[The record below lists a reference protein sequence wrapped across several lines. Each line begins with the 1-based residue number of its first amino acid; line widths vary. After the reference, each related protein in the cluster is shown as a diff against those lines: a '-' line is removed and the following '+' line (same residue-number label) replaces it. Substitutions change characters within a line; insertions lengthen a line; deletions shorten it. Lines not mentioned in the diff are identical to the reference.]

1 MVFTVQKLRNSLE
14 ALRKTTEGPTHMLSP
29 VYGIAATGPMT
40 IPSLTDTQWQPLE
53 VGVIWGLKH
62 GTSWLMTP
70 LPVVP
75 RFIAGTQFIAGNSL
89 QGLPLVLQL
98 HWDTPGNDPL
108 LLRLEATVFLDGRA
122 IGAFD
127 WRHPVLLLPEE
138 ANDGQSHTLMLQV
151 YTAVPLPFGGLTLRS
166 RRMVNWQLYHL
177 MQTLLEAS
185 LTLNESDPARHAL
198 LARLNTAYNILDL
211 REGWQ
216 GERFNDSAQAAYD
229 YLQTHLA
236 EDVTNPAWGAGNEI
250 NRPHDKSVN
259 YSRNPVR
266 GTGNPIYRGT
276 NRPQIT
282 VSGHAHLDVGWMWPY
297 WRTRQ
302 KIAHTVSN
310 VLELM
315 ERYPDCHYSQSQPQ
329 VLQWLKEDVP
339 ELYAR
344 VKQRVAEGRFEPV
357 GAMWIEADCNLT
369 SGESLIRQIM
379 HGMRFWQQE
388 FAVKPRHIWLP
399 DVFGY
404 SAALP
409 QIMRGCNIPIFMT
422 TKISW
427 NQFNRMPCDT
437 FRWRGIDGSEVLT
450 HFITAPSLDAKTTF
464 YSYNGPLRP
473 SDMTGT
479 WINYRQQD
487 INDHLLYLCG
497 WGDGGGGP
505 TEEQMERMHI
515 MADLPDFPQV
525 HAGRVE
531 DYFTE
536 LYQRVWEN
544 PRLPTWVG
552 ELYLEY
558 HRGTYTSQA
567 RIKQANRRAELFYR
581 EVELLNAW
589 ASLYGMSSRQ
599 EQLNQGW
606 RLVLLNQFHDVLPGS
621 SIREVYDDAEQVY
634 AEAHAIGKQ
643 IYDEALAV
651 VLQHIPAGEQ
661 DLLLLNTLAWERTDP
676 IIVGAELA
684 SALEI
689 LNTLAWER
697 TDPIIVG
704 AETCWINP
712 HSTASALEVPHAQQT
727 TDWEGN
733 TVFLLDG
740 VRVPP
745 CGVQVVSAASN
756 VGTGEAQ
763 IPSTSRAAHADE
775 KTIALYN
782 EYYDLR
788 IDAQGEIS
796 RLYDMRAERD
806 VLAPGQT
813 GNQLIAY
820 EDRPLDFDAW
830 DIDLFYEE
838 KAYPVRAVTSMRI
851 IEEGP
856 VRATIEI
863 IRPYLSSSIT
873 QRISLWRNSPR
884 IDIATEID
892 WHEHQTLLKAAFPLA
907 INSTRATYEIQFGN
921 VERPTHR
928 NTSWDMA
935 RFEVCAH
942 RWIDL
947 SEGGYGISLLNDS
960 KYGHDVHDNVVRLT
974 LLKSGVFPD
983 AHADEGLHRFT
994 YSLLPHVGDWREAQ
1008 SVQHA
1013 YELNVP
1019 VVCVAGQ
1026 KKATS
1031 LPIVSAT
1038 DISRSP
1044 IYRGTS
1050 FIQVD
1055 CTHVIV
1061 ETVKPAEDGDGLI
1074 VRLYEAHNQRGRATL
1089 TFATSILSVQE
1100 CNLLEE
1106 PINDVSYQGN
1116 TLSFQVRPFEIKTFR
1131 LRLAPER

>member
-1 MVFTVQKLRNSLE
+1 MVFTVQKLRNSLK
-14 ALRKTTEGPTHMLSP
+14 ALSEMTEGPAHVLSP
-29 VYGIAATGPMT
+29 VYSLAAVGPMV
-40 IPSLTDTQWQPLE
+40 IPSPTDAQWQPVE
-53 VGVIWGLKH
+53 VGLLWGLEH

-70 LPVVP
+70 LQAP
-75 RFIAGTQFIAGNSL
+75 ASM

-98 HWDTPGNDPL
+98 YWDTPGDDSL

-127 WRHPVLLLPEE
+127 WKHPVLLLPEE
-138 ANDGQSHTLMLQV
+138 ACDGRSHTLMLQV
-151 YTAVPLPFGGLTLRS
+151 YTSVPLPFGGLTLRP
-166 RRMVNWQLYHL
+166 RRMVNWRLYHL
-177 MQTLLEAS
+177 MQTLLEVHLA
-185 LTLNESDPARHAL
+185 LNEGDPARNAL
-198 LARLNTAYNILDL
+198 LARLDAAYNMLDL

-216 GERFNDSAQAAYD
+216 GERFADSAQAAYE
-229 YLQTHLA
+229 YLLKEYPT
-236 EDVTNPAWGAGNEI
+236 I
-250 NRPHDKSVN
+250 NRRSTVGGRFIADP
-259 YSRNPVR
+259 
-266 GTGNPIYRGT
+266 

-282 VSGHAHLDVGWMWPY
+282 ASGHAHLDVGWMWPY

-310 VLELM
+310 VLGLM
-315 ERYPDCHYSQSQPQ
+315 ERYPDYLYSQSQPQ
-329 VLQWLKEDVP
+329 MLQWLKEDVP

-379 HGMRFWQQE
+379 HGTCFWQQE
-388 FAVKPRHIWLP
+388 FGVKPRQIWLP

-409 QIMRGCNIPIFMT
+409 QIMRGCNIPTFMT

-450 HFITAPSLDAKTTF
+450 HFITAPELDATTTF

-473 SDMTGT
+473 GDMTGT
-479 WINYRQQD
+479 WMNYRQQD
-487 INDHLLYLCG
+487 INDHLLYLHG

-505 TEEQMERMHI
+505 TEEQMERMQI

-525 HAGRVE
+525 RSGRAE

-558 HRGTYTSQA
+558 HRGTYTTQA
-567 RIKQANRRAELFYR
+567 RVKQANRRAELFYR
-581 EVELLNAW
+581 DVELLNAW
-589 ASLYGMSSRQ
+589 ASLYGMPSRQ
-599 EQLNQGW
+599 EELNEGW

-621 SIREVYDDAEQVY
+621 SIREVYDDAERIY
-634 AEAHAIGKQ
+634 AEARAIGKQ
-643 IYDEALAV
+643 IYDETLAV

-661 DLLLLNTLAWERTDP
+661 DLFVLNTLAWERTDP
-676 IIVGAELA
+676 IQVPAQLVPY
-684 SALEI
+684 AL
-689 LNTLAWER
+689 
-697 TDPIIVG
+697 
-704 AETCWINP
+704 INQQDALINQR
-712 HSTASALEVPHAQQT
+712 STAQQT

-733 TVFLLDG
+733 KVFLLDG

-745 CGVQVVSAASN
+745 CGVQVVPAASN
-756 VGTGEAQ
+756 ARTGEVQ
-763 IPSTSRAAHADE
+763 LPSTARAAYADE
-775 KTIALYN
+775 ETIVLQN
-782 EYYDLR
+782 EYYDLW
-788 IDAQGEIS
+788 INAQGEIS
-796 RLYDMRAERD
+796 RLYDRHAERD

-830 DIDLFYEE
+830 DIDIFYEE
-838 KAYPVRAVTSMRI
+838 KPYPVRAVTSLRI

-856 VRATIEI
+856 VRATVEI
-863 IRPYLSSSIT
+863 IRPYLSSRIT
-873 QRISLWRNSPR
+873 QRISLWRSSPR

-892 WHEHQTLLKAAFPLA
+892 WHERQTLLKAAFPLA

-928 NTSWDMA
+928 NTSWDVA
-935 RFEVCAH
+935 RFETCAH

-947 SEGGYGISLLNDS
+947 SEGGYGVSLLNDS

-974 LLKSGVFPD
+974 LLKSAIYPD

-994 YSLLPHVGDWREAQ
+994 YSLLPHAGDWREAQ
-1008 SVQHA
+1008 TVRRA

-1019 VVCVAGQ
+1019 MVCVAGRN
-1026 KKATS
+1026 KAPNVSTTGITS
-1031 LPIVSAT
+1031 S
-1038 DISRSP
+1038 
-1044 IYRGTS
+1044 S

-1055 CTHVIV
+1055 CTHVIL
-1061 ETVKPAEDGDGLI
+1061 ETVKPAEDGGGLI
-1074 VRLYEAHNQRGRATL
+1074 VRLYEAHNQRGRGTL
-1089 TFATSILSVQE
+1089 TFVTPILSAQE

-1106 PINDVSYQGN
+1106 PISDAPYQGN
-1116 TLSFQVRPFEIKTFR
+1116 TLAFQVRPFEIKTFR
-1131 LRLAPER
+1131 IRLSPHL

>member
-1 MVFTVQKLRNSLE
+1 LISRE
-14 ALRKTTEGPTHMLSP
+14 AANQRGT
-29 VYGIAATGPMT
+29 
-40 IPSLTDTQWQPLE
+40 TDTQWQSVE
-53 VGVIWGLKH
+53 VELVWGLKH

-70 LPVVP
+70 LKAPE
-75 RFIAGTQFIAGNSL
+75 SM

-98 HWDTPGNDPL
+98 HWDTSENDPL
-108 LLRLEATVFLDGRA
+108 LLHLEATVFLDGHA

-138 ANDGQSHTLMLQV
+138 ACDGQSHTLMLQV
-151 YTAVPLPFGGLTLRS
+151 YTGVPLPFGGLTLRP

-185 LTLNESDPARHAL
+185 LTLNEGDPARHTL
-198 LARLNTAYNILDL
+198 LARLNTAYTMLDL

-216 GERFNDSAQAAYD
+216 GERFIDSAQAAYD

-236 EDVTNPAWGAGNEI
+236 DGLTSG
-250 NRPHDKSVN
+250 
-259 YSRNPVR
+259 
-266 GTGNPIYRGT
+266 

-310 VLELM
+310 VLGLM
-315 ERYPDCHYSQSQPQ
+315 ERYPDYHYSQSQPQ
-329 VLQWLKEDVP
+329 LLQWLKEDVP

-344 VKQRVAEGRFEPV
+344 VKQRVAEGRFELV
-357 GAMWIEADCNLT
+357 GAMWVEADCNLT
-369 SGESLIRQIM
+369 SGESLIRQIT
-379 HGMRFWQQE
+379 HGTRFWQQE
-388 FAVKPRHIWLP
+388 FGVKPRHIWLP

-409 QIMRGCNIPIFMT
+409 QIMRGCNIPVFMT

-450 HFITAPSLDAKTTF
+450 HFITAPEMDTKTTF

-473 SDMTGT
+473 SDMSGT
-479 WINYRQQD
+479 WMNYRQQD

-505 TEEQMERMHI
+505 TEEQMERMQI
-515 MADLPDFPQV
+515 MADLPDFPRV
-525 HAGRVE
+525 RAGRAE

-544 PRLPTWVG
+544 PHLPTWVG

-567 RIKQANRRAELFYR
+567 HVKQANRRAELFYR

-589 ASLYGMSSRQ
+589 ASLYGMSSHQ

-606 RLVLLNQFHDVLPGS
+606 RLILLNQFHDVLPGS
-621 SIREVYDDAEQVY
+621 SIREVYDDAERVY
-634 AEAHAIGKQ
+634 AQAHAIGKRV
-643 IYDEALAV
+643 YDEALAV
-651 VLQHIPAGEQ
+651 VLQQIPAGEK

-684 SALEI
+684 SALE
-689 LNTLAWER
+689 
-697 TDPIIVG
+697 
-704 AETCWINP
+704 
-712 HSTASALEVPHAQQT
+712 VPHAQQT
-727 TDWEGN
+727 IDWEGN
-733 TVFLLDG
+733 MVFLLDG
-740 VRVPP
+740 VCVPP

-756 VGTGEAQ
+756 AGTGEASKA
-763 IPSTSRAAHADE
+763 PCLGGRYPLPYGCAVYTDE
-775 KTIALYN
+775 KIIVLQN
-782 EYYDLR
+782 EYYDLW

-796 RLYDMRAERD
+796 RLYDKRAERD

-838 KAYPVRAVTSMRI
+838 KPYPVRAVTSMRI

-856 VRATIEI
+856 VRATVEI
-863 IRPYLSSSIT
+863 VRPYISSRIT

-892 WHEHQTLLKAAFPLA
+892 WHEHQTLLKAVFPLA

-974 LLKSGVFPD
+974 LLKSGIYPD

-1008 SVQHA
+1008 SVRRA

-1019 VVCVAGQ
+1019 IVCVAGQ
-1026 KKATS
+1026 KKDIKGAGRTEAVECRFIEHVSRPYLPIPGVGASACLRPVS
-1031 LPIVSAT
+1031 LPA
-1038 DISRSP
+1038 P
-1044 IYRGTS
+1044 S
-1050 FIQVD
+1050 FIQTD
-1055 CTHVIV
+1055 CAHVIV

-1074 VRLYEAHNQRGRATL
+1074 VRLYEAHNQRGRGTL
-1089 TFATSILSVQE
+1089 TFATSIHSAQE

-1106 PINDVSYQGN
+1106 PINNVSCQGN

-1131 LRLAPER
+1131 IHLSLER

>member
-14 ALRKTTEGPTHMLSP
+14 ALRNTTEGPAHMLSP
-29 VYGIAATGPMT
+29 VYGIAATGPMA
-40 IPSLTDTQWQPLE
+40 IPSPEDTQWQPLE
-53 VGVIWGLKH
+53 VGALWGLEH
-62 GTSWLMTP
+62 GTSWLMAP
-70 LPVVP
+70 LPVAP
-75 RFIAGTQFIAGNSL
+75 RFIAGNSL
-89 QGLPLVLQL
+89 SIEGNSLQKLPLVLQM
-98 HWDTPGNDPL
+98 HWDTPENDPF

-127 WRHPVLLLPEE
+127 WKHPVLLLPEGTF
-138 ANDGQSHTLMLQV
+138 DGQSHTLMVQV
-151 YTAVPLPFGGLTLRS
+151 YTGVPLPFGGLSLRS
-166 RRMVNWQLYHL
+166 RCMVSWQLYHL

-185 LTLNESDPARHAL
+185 LALNESDPAHHAL
-198 LARLNTAYNILDL
+198 LRGLNTAYNMLDL

-216 GERFNDSAQAAYD
+216 SERFTASAQAAYD
-229 YLQTHLA
+229 YLVK
-236 EDVTNPAWGAGNEI
+236 EYPAIHRA
-250 NRPHDKSVN
+250 PH
-259 YSRNPVR
+259 
-266 GTGNPIYRGT
+266 
-276 NRPQIT
+276 RPQIT

-310 VLELM
+310 VLGLM
-315 ERYPDCHYSQSQPQ
+315 ERYPNYHYSQSQPQ
-329 VLQWLKEDVP
+329 LLEWLKEDVP

-357 GAMWIEADCNLT
+357 GAMWVEPDCNLT

-379 HGMRFWQQE
+379 HGTRFWQQE
-388 FAVKPRHIWLP
+388 FGVRPRHIWLP

-404 SAALP
+404 SAAFP
-409 QIMRGCNIPIFMT
+409 QIMRGCNIPVFMT

-427 NQFNRMPCDT
+427 NQFNRMPYDT

-450 HFITAPSLDAKTTF
+450 HFITAPERDTTTTF
-464 YSYNGPLRP
+464 YTYNGHLQPG
-473 SDMTGT
+473 DMTGT
-479 WINYRQQD
+479 WMHYRQQD
-487 INDHLLYLCG
+487 INDHLLYLYG

-505 TEEQMERMHI
+505 TEEQVERVQI

-525 HAGRVE
+525 RAGRAE

-567 RIKQANRRAELFYR
+567 RVKLANRRAEFFYR

-589 ASLYGMSSRQ
+589 ASLYGMPSRQ

-621 SIREVYDDAEQVY
+621 SIREVYDDAERIY
-634 AEAHAIGKQ
+634 AEAHAIGRR
-643 IYDEALAV
+643 IYDEALAI
-651 VLQHIPAGEQ
+651 VLQHIPVGEQ
-661 DLLLLNTLAWERTDP
+661 DLILLNTLAWERADP
-676 IIVGAELA
+676 VQVPAQLA
-684 SALEI
+684 PYALM
-689 LNTLAWER
+689 NQR
-697 TDPIIVG
+697 
-704 AETCWINP
+704 
-712 HSTASALEVPHAQQT
+712 STAQQT
-727 TDWEGN
+727 TDWDGN
-733 TVFLLDG
+733 TVLLLDG

-745 CGVQVVSAASN
+745 CGVQVIAAA
-756 VGTGEAQ
+756 GTAESDETQMPPA
-763 IPSTSRAAHADE
+763 PRAAYIDE
-775 KTIALYN
+775 KTIILQN
-782 EYYDLR
+782 GYYDLW
-788 IDAQGEIS
+788 IDAQGEIR
-796 RLYDMRAERD
+796 RLYDKRAERD

-820 EDRPLDFDAW
+820 EDRPLNFDAW

-838 KAYPVRAVTSMRI
+838 KPYPVQVVTSMRI
-851 IEEGP
+851 LEEGP
-856 VRATIEI
+856 VRATVEVV
-863 IRPYLSSSIT
+863 RPYMSSRIT

-907 INSTRATYEIQFGN
+907 INITRATYEIQFGN

-947 SEGGYGISLLNDS
+947 SEGGYGVSLLNDS

-974 LLKSGVFPD
+974 LLKSGVYPD

-994 YSLLPHVGDWREAQ
+994 YSLLPHIGDWREAQ
-1008 SVQHA
+1008 SVRRA

-1019 VVCVAGQ
+1019 LICASGQ

-1031 LPIVSAT
+1031 GASSPPIH
-1038 DISRSP
+1038 RGSP
-1044 IYRGTS
+1044 RDRGAS
-1050 FIQVD
+1050 FIQTD
-1055 CTHVIV
+1055 CSHIIV
-1061 ETVKPAEDGDGLI
+1061 ETMKPAEDGDGLI
-1074 VRLYEAHNQRGRATL
+1074 VRLYEAHNQRGRGTL
-1089 TFATSILSVQE
+1089 TFATPLLSAQE

-1106 PINDVSYQGN
+1106 PVNDVSYQGN
-1116 TLSFQVRPFEIKTFR
+1116 ALSFQVRPFEIKTFR
-1131 LRLAPER
+1131 IHLAPEK

>member
-1 MVFTVQKLRNSLE
+1 LVFTVQKLRNSLK
-14 ALRKTTEGPTHMLSP
+14 ALSEMTEGPAHVLSP
-29 VYGIAATGPMT
+29 VYSLAAVGPMV
-40 IPSLTDTQWQPLE
+40 IPSPTDAQWQPVE
-53 VGVIWGLKH
+53 VGLLWGLEH

-70 LPVVP
+70 LQAP
-75 RFIAGTQFIAGNSL
+75 ASM

-98 HWDTPGNDPL
+98 YWDTPGDDSL

-127 WRHPVLLLPEE
+127 WKHPVLLLPEE
-138 ANDGQSHTLMLQV
+138 ACDGQSHTLMLQV
-151 YTAVPLPFGGLTLRS
+151 YTSVPLPFGGLTLRP

-177 MQTLLEAS
+177 MQTLLEVHLA
-185 LTLNESDPARHAL
+185 LNEGDPARNAL
-198 LARLNTAYNILDL
+198 LARLDAAYNMLDL

-216 GERFNDSAQAAYD
+216 GERFADSAQAAYE
-229 YLQTHLA
+229 YLLKEYPT
-236 EDVTNPAWGAGNEI
+236 I
-250 NRPHDKSVN
+250 NRRSTVGGRFIADP
-259 YSRNPVR
+259 
-266 GTGNPIYRGT
+266 

-282 VSGHAHLDVGWMWPY
+282 ASGHAHLDVGWMWPY

-310 VLELM
+310 VLGLM
-315 ERYPDCHYSQSQPQ
+315 ERYPDYLYSQSQPQ
-329 VLQWLKEDVP
+329 MLQWLKEDVP

-379 HGMRFWQQE
+379 HGTCFWQQE
-388 FAVKPRHIWLP
+388 FGVKPRQIWLP

-409 QIMRGCNIPIFMT
+409 QIMRGCNIPTFMT

-450 HFITAPSLDAKTTF
+450 HFITAPSQDAKTTF
-464 YSYNGPLRP
+464 YSYNGPLQP

-479 WINYRQQD
+479 WMNYRQQD
-487 INDHLLYLCG
+487 INDHLLYLHG

-505 TEEQMERMHI
+505 TEEQMERMQI
-515 MADLPDFPQV
+515 MTDLPDFPQV
-525 HAGRVE
+525 RSGRAE

-567 RIKQANRRAELFYR
+567 RVKQANRRAELFYR
-581 EVELLNAW
+581 DVELLNAW
-589 ASLYGMSSRQ
+589 ASLYGMPSRQ
-599 EQLNQGW
+599 AELNEGW

-621 SIREVYDDAEQVY
+621 SIREVYDDAERIY
-634 AEAHAIGKQ
+634 AEARAIGKQ
-643 IYDEALAV
+643 IYDETLAV

-661 DLLLLNTLAWERTDP
+661 DLFVLNTLAWERTDP
-676 IIVGAELA
+676 IQVPAQLVPY
-684 SALEI
+684 AL
-689 LNTLAWER
+689 
-697 TDPIIVG
+697 
-704 AETCWINP
+704 INQQDALINQR
-712 HSTASALEVPHAQQT
+712 STAQQT

-733 TVFLLDG
+733 KVFLLDG

-745 CGVQVVSAASN
+745 CGVQVVPAASN
-756 VGTGEAQ
+756 ARTGEVQ
-763 IPSTSRAAHADE
+763 LPSTARAAYADE
-775 KTIALYN
+775 ETIVLQN
-782 EYYDLR
+782 EYYDLW
-788 IDAQGEIS
+788 INAQGEIS
-796 RLYDMRAERD
+796 RLYDRHAERD

-830 DIDLFYEE
+830 DIDIFYEE
-838 KAYPVRAVTSMRI
+838 KPYPVRAVTSLRI

-856 VRATIEI
+856 VRATVEI
-863 IRPYLSSSIT
+863 IRPYLSSRIT
-873 QRISLWRNSPR
+873 QRISLWRSSPR

-892 WHEHQTLLKAAFPLA
+892 WHERQTLLKAAFPLA

-928 NTSWDMA
+928 NTSWDVA
-935 RFEVCAH
+935 RFETCAH

-947 SEGGYGISLLNDS
+947 SEGGYGVSLLNDS

-974 LLKSGVFPD
+974 LLKSAIYPD

-994 YSLLPHVGDWREAQ
+994 YSLLPHAGDWREAQ
-1008 SVQHA
+1008 TVRRA

-1019 VVCVAGQ
+1019 MVCVAGRN
-1026 KKATS
+1026 KAPNVSTTGITS
-1031 LPIVSAT
+1031 S
-1038 DISRSP
+1038 
-1044 IYRGTS
+1044 S

-1055 CTHVIV
+1055 CTHVIL
-1061 ETVKPAEDGDGLI
+1061 ETVKPAEDGGGLI
-1074 VRLYEAHNQRGRATL
+1074 VRLYEAHNQRGRGTL
-1089 TFATSILSVQE
+1089 TFVTPILSAQE

-1106 PINDVSYQGN
+1106 PISDAPYQGN
-1116 TLSFQVRPFEIKTFR
+1116 TLAFQVRPFEIKTFR
-1131 LRLAPER
+1131 IRLSPHL

>member
-1 MVFTVQKLRNSLE
+1 
-14 ALRKTTEGPTHMLSP
+14 
-29 VYGIAATGPMT
+29 
-40 IPSLTDTQWQPLE
+40 
-53 VGVIWGLKH
+53 
-62 GTSWLMTP
+62 
-70 LPVVP
+70 
-75 RFIAGTQFIAGNSL
+75 
-89 QGLPLVLQL
+89 
-98 HWDTPGNDPL
+98 
-108 LLRLEATVFLDGRA
+108 
-122 IGAFD
+122 
-127 WRHPVLLLPEE
+127 
-138 ANDGQSHTLMLQV
+138 
-151 YTAVPLPFGGLTLRS
+151 
-166 RRMVNWQLYHL
+166 
-177 MQTLLEAS
+177 
-185 LTLNESDPARHAL
+185 
-198 LARLNTAYNILDL
+198 
-211 REGWQ
+211 
-216 GERFNDSAQAAYD
+216 
-229 YLQTHLA
+229 
-236 EDVTNPAWGAGNEI
+236 
-250 NRPHDKSVN
+250 
-259 YSRNPVR
+259 
-266 GTGNPIYRGT
+266 
-276 NRPQIT
+276 
-282 VSGHAHLDVGWMWPY
+282 
-297 WRTRQ
+297 
-302 KIAHTVSN
+302 
-310 VLELM
+310 M
-315 ERYPDCHYSQSQPQ
+315 ERYPDYHYSQSQPQ
-329 VLQWLKEDVP
+329 LLQWLKEDVP

-344 VKQRVAEGRFEPV
+344 VKQRVAEGRFELV
-357 GAMWIEADCNLT
+357 GAMWVETDCNLT

-379 HGMRFWQQE
+379 HGTRFWQQE
-388 FAVKPRHIWLP
+388 FGIKPRHIWLP

-409 QIMRGCNIPIFMT
+409 QIMRGCNIPTFMT

-450 HFITAPSLDAKTTF
+450 HFITAPEQDATTTF

-479 WINYRQQD
+479 WMNYRQQD
-487 INDHLLYLCG
+487 INDHLLYLYG

-505 TEEQMERMHI
+505 TEEQMERVQI

-525 HAGRVE
+525 RAGRAE

-567 RIKQANRRAELFYR
+567 RVKQANRRAEFFYR

-589 ASLYGMSSRQ
+589 ASLYGMPSRQ

-621 SIREVYDDAEQVY
+621 SIREVYDDAERIY

-643 IYDEALAV
+643 IYDEAIAV

-676 IIVGAELA
+676 IQVPAQLA
-684 SALEI
+684 LSLS
-689 LNTLAWER
+689 R
-697 TDPIIVG
+697 
-704 AETCWINP
+704 
-712 HSTASALEVPHAQQT
+712 AQQT

-740 VRVPP
+740 VHVPP

-756 VGTGEAQ
+756 AESGEAQ
-763 IPSTSRAAHADE
+763 MPSTTRAAYADE
-775 KTIALYN
+775 KTIVLQN
-782 EYYDLR
+782 GYYDLW
-788 IDAQGEIS
+788 IDEQGEIS
-796 RLYDMRAERD
+796 RLYDKRAERD
-806 VLAPGQT
+806 VLAPGQP
-813 GNQLIAY
+813 GNQLITY
-820 EDRPLDFDAW
+820 EDRPLNFDAW

-838 KAYPVRAVTSMRI
+838 KPYPVQVVSSMRI
-851 IEEGP
+851 VEEGP
-856 VRATIEI
+856 VRATVEI
-863 IRPYLSSSIT
+863 VRQYLSSRIT

-947 SEGGYGISLLNDS
+947 SEGGYGFSLLNDS
-960 KYGHDVHDNVVRLT
+960 KYGHDVHDNIVRLT
-974 LLKSGVFPD
+974 LLKSGVYPD

-1008 SVQHA
+1008 SVRRA

-1031 LPIVSAT
+1031 GS
-1038 DISRSP
+1038 SSP
-1044 IYRGTS
+1044 IYRGAS
-1050 FIQVD
+1050 FIQTE

-1074 VRLYEAHNQRGRATL
+1074 VRLYEVHNQRGRGTL
-1089 TFATSILSVQE
+1089 TFATSILSAQE

-1116 TLSFQVRPFEIKTFR
+1116 TLPFQVRPFELKTFR
-1131 LRLAPER
+1131 IRLAPERTDTPGRVTSTTKPQGC

>member
-14 ALRKTTEGPTHMLSP
+14 ALSKATEGPAHVLSP
-29 VYGIAATGPMT
+29 VYSIAASGPMAK
-40 IPSLTDTQWQPLE
+40 PSLTDTQWQPLE
-53 VGVIWGLKH
+53 VGQLWGLKH
-62 GTSWLMTP
+62 GTSWLMAP

-75 RFIAGTQFIAGNSL
+75 RFIEGNSL
-89 QGLPLVLQL
+89 QKLPLVLQL
-98 HWDTPGNDPL
+98 HWDTPENDAL
-108 LLRLEATVFLDGRA
+108 LLLLEATVFLDGRA

-138 ANDGQSHTLMLQV
+138 TCGGQSHTLLLQV
-151 YTAVPLPFGGLTLRS
+151 YTGVPLPFGGLTLRQ
-166 RRMVNWQLYHL
+166 RCMVSWQLYHL
-177 MQTLLEAS
+177 MQTLLETS
-185 LTLNESDPARHAL
+185 LTLNEGDPARHAL
-198 LARLNTAYNILDL
+198 LARLNTAYNMLDL

-216 GERFNDSAQAAYD
+216 GERFTDSAQTAYE
-229 YLQTHLA
+229 YLIKEYPT
-236 EDVTNPAWGAGNEI
+236 I
-250 NRPHDKSVN
+250 NRGSTEYPALNRAPD
-259 YSRNPVR
+259 
-266 GTGNPIYRGT
+266 
-276 NRPQIT
+276 RPQIT
-282 VSGHAHLDVGWMWPY
+282 VSGHAHLDVAWMWPY

-310 VLELM
+310 VLGLM
-315 ERYPDCHYSQSQPQ
+315 ERYPDYLYSQSQPQ
-329 VLQWLKEDVP
+329 LLQWLKEDIP

-357 GAMWIEADCNLT
+357 GAMWVETDCNLT

-379 HGMRFWQQE
+379 HGTRFWQQE
-388 FAVKPRHIWLP
+388 FGVRPRHIWLP

-409 QIMRGCNIPIFMT
+409 QIMRGCNIPTFMT

-450 HFITAPSLDAKTTF
+450 HFITAPELNGTTTF
-464 YSYNGPLRP
+464 YTYNGPLWP
-473 SDMTGT
+473 ADMTGT
-479 WINYRQQD
+479 WMNYRQQD
-487 INDHLLYLCG
+487 INDHLLYLYG

-505 TEEQMERMHI
+505 AEDQMERLQV

-525 HAGRVE
+525 RAGRAG
-531 DYFTE
+531 DYFAE

-567 RIKQANRRAELFYR
+567 RVKQANRRAELFYR

-589 ASLYGMSSRQ
+589 ASLYGMPSRQ

-621 SIREVYDDAEQVY
+621 SIREVYDDAERIY

-643 IYDEALAV
+643 IYDEAIAV
-651 VLQHIPAGEQ
+651 VLQHVPAGEQ

-676 IIVGAELA
+676 IQVPAQP
-684 SALEI
+684 ALS
-689 LNTLAWER
+689 L
-697 TDPIIVG
+697 
-704 AETCWINP
+704 
-712 HSTASALEVPHAQQT
+712 PHAQQT

-756 VGTGEAQ
+756 AESGEAQ
-763 IPSTSRAAHADE
+763 MPSTTRAAYADE
-775 KTIALYN
+775 KTIVLQN
-782 EYYDLR
+782 GYYDLW
-788 IDAQGEIS
+788 IDEQGEIS
-796 RLYDMRAERD
+796 RLYDKRAERD

-820 EDRPLDFDAW
+820 EDRPLNFDAW

-838 KAYPVRAVTSMRI
+838 KPYPVQVVTSMRI
-851 IEEGP
+851 VEEGP
-856 VRATIEI
+856 VRATVEI
-863 IRPYLSSSIT
+863 VRPYLSSRIT

-947 SEGGYGISLLNDS
+947 SEGGYGFSLLNDS
-960 KYGHDVHDNVVRLT
+960 KYGHDVHDNIVRLT
-974 LLKSGVFPD
+974 LLKSGVYPD

-1008 SVQHA
+1008 SVRRA

-1019 VVCVAGQ
+1019 VGAGVVRGREGTLAVAHVAGQ

-1031 LPIVSAT
+1031 G
-1038 DISRSP
+1038 ISSSPLYRGSP

-1050 FIQVD
+1050 FIQTE
-1055 CTHVIV
+1055 CMHVVV

-1074 VRLYEAHNQRGRATL
+1074 VRLYEAHNQRGRGTL
-1089 TFATSILSVQE
+1089 TFATSILSAQE

-1106 PINDVSYQGN
+1106 PINNVSYQGN
-1116 TLSFQVRPFEIKTFR
+1116 TLPFQVRPFEIKTFR
-1131 LRLAPER
+1131 IRLAPERTDTPG

>member
-1 MVFTVQKLRNSLE
+1 MCSLSGKDFLLVFTVQKLRNSLK
-14 ALRKTTEGPTHMLSP
+14 ALSETTEGPAHVLSP
-29 VYGIAATGPMT
+29 VYSLAAAGPMV
-40 IPSLTDTQWQPLE
+40 IPSPTDAQWQPVE
-53 VGVIWGLKH
+53 VGLPWGLEH

-70 LPVVP
+70 LQAP
-75 RFIAGTQFIAGNSL
+75 TSM

-98 HWDTPGNDPL
+98 HWDTPGDDSL

-127 WRHPVLLLPEE
+127 WKHPVLLLPEE
-138 ANDGQSHTLMLQV
+138 ACDGQSHTLMLQV
-151 YTAVPLPFGGLTLRS
+151 YTGVPLPFGGLTLGP

-177 MQTLLEAS
+177 MQTLLEVHLA
-185 LTLNESDPARHAL
+185 LNEGDPARNAL
-198 LARLNTAYNILDL
+198 LARLDTAYNMLDL

-216 GERFNDSAQAAYD
+216 GERFADSAQAAYE
-229 YLQTHLA
+229 YLLKEYPT
-236 EDVTNPAWGAGNEI
+236 I
-250 NRPHDKSVN
+250 NRGSTVEGRFIAD
-259 YSRNPVR
+259 
-266 GTGNPIYRGT
+266 G

-282 VSGHAHLDVGWMWPY
+282 ASGHAHLDIGWMWPY

-310 VLELM
+310 VLGLM
-315 ERYPDCHYSQSQPQ
+315 ERYPDYHYSQSQPQ
-329 VLQWLKEDVP
+329 MLQWLKEDVP
-339 ELYAR
+339 ELYAG
-344 VKQRVAEGRFEPV
+344 VKQRVTEGRFEPV

-379 HGMRFWQQE
+379 HGTRFWQQE
-388 FAVKPRHIWLP
+388 FGVKPRQIWLP

-409 QIMRGCNIPIFMT
+409 QIMRGCNIPTFMT

-450 HFITAPSLDAKTTF
+450 HFITAPELNGTTTF
-464 YSYNGPLRP
+464 YTYNGPLWP
-473 SDMTGT
+473 ADMTGT
-479 WINYRQQD
+479 WMNYRQQD
-487 INDHLLYLCG
+487 INDHLLYLYG

-505 TEEQMERMHI
+505 AEDQMERLQV

-525 HAGRVE
+525 RAGRAG
-531 DYFTE
+531 DYFAE

-567 RIKQANRRAELFYR
+567 RVKQANRRAELFYR
-581 EVELLNAW
+581 EVELFNAW

-606 RLVLLNQFHDVLPGS
+606 RLILLNQFHDVLPGS
-621 SIREVYDDAEQVY
+621 SIHEVYDDAERIY
-634 AEAHAIGKQ
+634 AEARAIGKR

-651 VLQHIPAGEQ
+651 VLQHFPAGEQ
-661 DLLLLNTLAWERTDP
+661 DLLLLNTLAWERSDP
-676 IIVGAELA
+676 VIVGAELA
-684 SALEI
+684 SALE
-689 LNTLAWER
+689 L
-697 TDPIIVG
+697 
-704 AETCWINP
+704 
-712 HSTASALEVPHAQQT
+712 PHAQQT
-727 TDWEGN
+727 TDWAGN
-733 TVFLLDG
+733 TVFLLAG

-745 CGVQVVSAASN
+745 CGVQVVNADIVSGGN
-756 VGTGEAQ
+756 TPVGADSSCPPPQQSEAERVS
-763 IPSTSRAAHADE
+763 ILRPTANPMACPDYDE
-775 KTIALYN
+775 KTIVLHN

-838 KAYPVRAVTSMRI
+838 KPYPVRTVTSLRI

-856 VRATIEI
+856 VRATVEI
-863 IRPYLSSSIT
+863 IRPYMSSRIT
-873 QRISLWRNSPR
+873 QRISLWRSSPR

-892 WHEHQTLLKAAFPLA
+892 WHERQTLLKAAFPLA
-907 INSTRATYEIQFGN
+907 INSTRATYEIQFGS

-928 NTSWDMA
+928 NTSWDVA
-935 RFEVCAH
+935 RFETCAH

-947 SEGGYGISLLNDS
+947 SEGGYGISLLNES

-974 LLKSGVFPD
+974 LLKSAIYPD

-994 YSLLPHVGDWREAQ
+994 YSLLPHTGDWREAQ
-1008 SVQHA
+1008 TVRRA

-1019 VVCVAGQ
+1019 VVCVAGR
-1026 KKATS
+1026 KKAPNVSTTGMTS
-1031 LPIVSAT
+1031 S
-1038 DISRSP
+1038 
-1044 IYRGTS
+1044 S

-1055 CTHVIV
+1055 CTHVIL
-1061 ETVKPAEDGDGLI
+1061 ETVKPAEDGAGLI
-1074 VRLYEAHNQRGRATL
+1074 VRLYEAHNQRGRGTL
-1089 TFATSILSVQE
+1089 TFVTPILSAQE

-1106 PINDVSYQGN
+1106 PISDAPYQGN
-1116 TLSFQVRPFEIKTFR
+1116 TLAFQVRPFEIKTFR
-1131 LRLAPER
+1131 IRLSPHL

>member
-1 MVFTVQKLRNSLE
+1 LVFTVEKLRNSLE
-14 ALRKTTEGPTHMLSP
+14 ALRNTTEGPAHMLSP
-29 VYGIAATGPMT
+29 VYCIAATGPMAM
-40 IPSLTDTQWQPLE
+40 PSFTDTQWQPLE
-53 VGVIWGLKH
+53 VGPVWGLKH

-70 LPVVP
+70 LQAPE
-75 RFIAGTQFIAGNSL
+75 SMH
-89 QGLPLVLQL
+89 GLPLVLQL
-98 HWDTPGNDPL
+98 HWDTPENDAL

-138 ANDGQSHTLMLQV
+138 ACDGQSHTLMLQV
-151 YTAVPLPFGGLTLRS
+151 YTAEPLPFGGLTLRP
-166 RRMVNWQLYHL
+166 RRKVNWQLFHL
-177 MQTLLEAS
+177 METLLEAS
-185 LTLNESDPARHAL
+185 ITLNEGDPARHAL
-198 LARLNTAYNILDL
+198 LARLNTAYNMLDL

-216 GERFNDSAQAAYD
+216 GERFADSAQAAYE
-229 YLQTHLA
+229 YLQMHLA
-236 EDVTNPAWGAGNEI
+236 DGLTSG
-250 NRPHDKSVN
+250 
-259 YSRNPVR
+259 
-266 GTGNPIYRGT
+266 

-310 VLELM
+310 VLRLM
-315 ERYPDCHYSQSQPQ
+315 ERYPDYHYSQSQPQ

-339 ELYAR
+339 ELYAQ

-357 GAMWIEADCNLT
+357 GAMWVEADCNLT
-369 SGESLIRQIM
+369 SGESLVRQIM
-379 HGMRFWQQE
+379 HGTRFWQQE
-388 FAVKPRHIWLP
+388 FGVKPRHIWLP

-409 QIMRGCNIPIFMT
+409 QIMHGCNIPVFMT

-450 HFITAPSLDAKTTF
+450 HFITAPNLDGKTTF
-464 YSYNGPLRP
+464 YTYNGPLRP

-479 WINYRQQD
+479 WMNYRQQD

-515 MADLPDFPQV
+515 MVDLPDFPQV
-525 HAGRVE
+525 RAGRAE
-531 DYFTE
+531 EYFTE

-567 RIKQANRRAELFYR
+567 RVKQANRRAELYYR

-589 ASLYGMSSRQ
+589 ASLYGMSSHQ

-606 RLVLLNQFHDVLPGS
+606 RLILLNQFHDVLPGS
-621 SIREVYDDAEQVY
+621 SIREVYDDAERIY
-634 AEAHAIGKQ
+634 AEARAIGKR

-651 VLQHIPAGEQ
+651 LLQHIPAGER

-676 IIVGAELA
+676 IQVPAQLA
-684 SALEI
+684 SSL
-689 LNTLAWER
+689 
-697 TDPIIVG
+697 
-704 AETCWINP
+704 
-712 HSTASALEVPHAQQT
+712 PHAQRA

-733 TVFLLDG
+733 RVFLLDG
-740 VRVPP
+740 VHVPP
-745 CGVQVVSAASN
+745 FGVQVLSAASN
-756 VGTGEAQ
+756 AGTGEAQ
-763 IPSTSRAAHADE
+763 TLSACRAAYADE
-775 KTIALYN
+775 KSIVLHN

-806 VLAPGQT
+806 VLAPGQA

-838 KAYPVRAVTSMRI
+838 KPYPVRAVASMQI

-856 VRATIEI
+856 VRATVEI
-863 IRPYLSSSIT
+863 VRPYMSSRIT

-935 RFEVCAH
+935 RFETCAH

-960 KYGHDVHDNVVRLT
+960 KYGHDVHDNIVRLT

-1008 SVQHA
+1008 SVRRA

-1019 VVCVAGQ
+1019 IVCAAGQ
-1026 KKATS
+1026 KKGTS
-1031 LPIVSAT
+1031 VLNVPTT
-1038 DISRSP
+1038 DIGRSS
-1044 IYRGTS
+1044 IRRGTS
-1050 FIQVD
+1050 FIQTE
-1055 CTHVIV
+1055 CTHVII

-1074 VRLYEAHNQRGRATL
+1074 VRLYEAHNQRGRGTL
-1089 TFATSILSVQE
+1089 TFATSILFAQE

-1106 PINDVSYQGN
+1106 PVNDVSYQGN
-1116 TLSFQVRPFEIKTFR
+1116 ALSFQVGPFEIKTFR
-1131 LRLAPER
+1131 IRLSPER

>member
-14 ALRKTTEGPTHMLSP
+14 ALSKATEGPAHVLSP
-29 VYGIAATGPMT
+29 VYSIAATGPMA
-40 IPSLTDTQWQPLE
+40 IPSHTDTQWRPLE

-70 LPVVP
+70 LPVAP
-75 RFIAGTQFIAGNSL
+75 RFIEGNSL
-89 QGLPLVLQL
+89 QKLPLVLQL
-98 HWDTPGNDPL
+98 HWDTPENDPL
-108 LLRLEATVFLDGRA
+108 LLLLEATVFLDGRA

-138 ANDGQSHTLMLQV
+138 TCDGQSHTLMLQV
-151 YTAVPLPFGGLTLRS
+151 YTGVPLPFGGLTLRP
-166 RRMVNWQLYHL
+166 RCMVSWQLYHL

-185 LTLNESDPARHAL
+185 LTLNEGDPARHAL
-198 LARLNTAYNILDL
+198 LTRLNMAYNMLDL

-216 GERFNDSAQAAYD
+216 GKCFADSAQAAYE
-229 YLQTHLA
+229 YLLK
-236 EDVTNPAWGAGNEI
+236 EYPEI
-250 NRPHDKSVN
+250 NRAPTIN
-259 YSRNPVR
+259 R
-266 GTGNPIYRGT
+266 GATVGPRFIVGPD
-276 NRPQIT
+276 RPQIT

-310 VLELM
+310 VLGLM
-315 ERYPDCHYSQSQPQ
+315 ERYPDYHYSQSQPQ
-329 VLQWLKEDVP
+329 LLQWLKEDVP

-357 GAMWIEADCNLT
+357 GAMWVETDCNLT

-379 HGMRFWQQE
+379 HGTRFLQQE
-388 FAVKPRHIWLP
+388 FGVRPRHIWLP

-409 QIMRGCNIPIFMT
+409 QIMRGCNIPVFMT

-450 HFITAPSLDAKTTF
+450 HFITAPELDATTTF

-479 WINYRQQD
+479 WMNYRQQD
-487 INDHLLYLCG
+487 INDHLLYLFG

-505 TEEQMERMHI
+505 TEEQTERMHI

-525 HAGRVE
+525 RPGRAE
-531 DYFTE
+531 DYFAE

-567 RIKQANRRAELFYR
+567 RVKQANRRAEFFYR

-589 ASLYGMSSRQ
+589 ASLYGMPSRQ

-621 SIREVYDDAEQVY
+621 SIREVYDDAERIY
-634 AEAHAIGKQ
+634 AEAHTIGKL
-643 IYDEALAV
+643 IYDEAIAV

-661 DLLLLNTLAWERTDP
+661 DLLLFNTLAWERSDP
-676 IIVGAELA
+676 IQVPAQLA
-684 SALEI
+684 LSL
-689 LNTLAWER
+689 
-697 TDPIIVG
+697 
-704 AETCWINP
+704 
-712 HSTASALEVPHAQQT
+712 PHAQQT

-756 VGTGEAQ
+756 AESGEAQ
-763 IPSTSRAAHADE
+763 MPSTTRAAYADE
-775 KTIALYN
+775 KTIVLQN
-782 EYYDLR
+782 GYYDLW
-788 IDAQGEIS
+788 IDEQGEIS
-796 RLYDMRAERD
+796 RLYDKRAERD

-838 KAYPVRAVTSMRI
+838 KPYPVRAVTSIHI

-856 VRATIEI
+856 VRATVEI
-863 IRPYLSSSIT
+863 VRPYMSSRIT

-935 RFEVCAH
+935 RFETCAH

-960 KYGHDVHDNVVRLT
+960 KYGHDVHNNVVRLT

-1008 SVQHA
+1008 SVRRA

-1019 VVCVAGQ
+1019 VVCAAGQ

-1031 LPIVSAT
+1031 VPNVPTT
-1038 DISRSP
+1038 DISRFP

-1050 FIQVD
+1050 FIQTE

-1074 VRLYEAHNQRGRATL
+1074 VRLYEAHNQRGRGTL
-1089 TFATSILSVQE
+1089 TFATSILFAQE

-1106 PINDVSYQGN
+1106 PVNDVSYQGN
-1116 TLSFQVRPFEIKTFR
+1116 ALSFQVRPFEIKTFR
-1131 LRLAPER
+1131 IRLSPER